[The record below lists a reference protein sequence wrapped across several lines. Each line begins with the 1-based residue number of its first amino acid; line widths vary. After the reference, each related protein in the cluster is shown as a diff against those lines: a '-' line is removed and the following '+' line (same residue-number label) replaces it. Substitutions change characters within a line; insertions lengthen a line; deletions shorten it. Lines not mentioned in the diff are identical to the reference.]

1 MRKFVIAL
9 VAALSLSFAFAEEA
23 KVDLQQTCQTA
34 EQAKSN
40 ATSDQLAQQV
50 LCCCPVSGG
59 GSCCKY
65 QSGCF
70 GGFVNGCFC
79 TGHSIE
85 SEPLNSNAS
94 EGKVRT

>member
-1 MRKFVIAL
+1 MKKLLIGLCAAL
-9 VAALSLSFAFAEEA
+9 AVSFAVAAETPVEP
-23 KVDLQQTCQTA
+23 QQSCQS
-34 EQAKSN
+34 ESQARAN
-40 ATSDQLAQQV
+40 ASPEQLAQQV

-79 TGHSIE
+79 TGHSVE
-85 SEPLNSNAS
+85 SEPLNSNAT
-94 EGKVRT
+94 EGKVST

>member
-1 MRKFVIAL
+1 MKRLL
-9 VAALSLSFAFAEEA
+9 VGCCVVFAMSFASATETSLEP
-23 KVDLQQTCQTA
+23 QQTCQS
-34 EQAKSN
+34 ESQARSN
-40 ATSDQLAQQV
+40 ATSEQLAQQV

-85 SEPLNSNAS
+85 SEPLNSNAT
-94 EGKVRT
+94 EGLVKT

>member
-1 MRKFVIAL
+1 MKKLLIAL
-9 VAALSLSFAFAEEA
+9 AIGLATTFAVAEEA
-23 KVDLQQTCQTA
+23 QVAKTCQT
-34 EQAKSN
+34 EDQAKAN
-40 ATSDQLAQQV
+40 ATEEQLAQQV

-79 TGHSIE
+79 TGHSVE
-85 SEPLNSNAS
+85 SEPLNSNAT
-94 EGKVRT
+94 EGKVST